1 MNKNRTQGLTI
12 GELKKNLHILDAFA
26 PNMEVSK
33 FIELFEQWV
42 ESLAESEYEKV
53 LTQIKDGTCNT
64 HSNWN
69 I

>member
-1 MNKNRTQGLTI
+1 MNKNRTQG
-12 GELKKNLHILDAFA
+12 LKKNLHILDAFA

-42 ESLAESEYEKV
+42 ESLSESEYEKV
-53 LTQIKDGTCNT
+53 LTQIKDGTCST